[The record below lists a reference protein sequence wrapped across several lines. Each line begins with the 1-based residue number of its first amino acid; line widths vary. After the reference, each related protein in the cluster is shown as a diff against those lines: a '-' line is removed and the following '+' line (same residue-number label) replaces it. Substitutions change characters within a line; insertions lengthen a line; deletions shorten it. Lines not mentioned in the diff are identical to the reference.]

1 MITSLG
7 DRDLEII
14 DNNAKFE
21 LYEPDYLLDPWLI
34 AQNYRQ
40 VSINNELSANLIGQI
55 NSESIFGGQMYNGI
69 GGQSET
75 HSGALYSRAG
85 RAIILLY

>member
-40 VSINNELSANLIGQI
+40 VSINNALSANLIGQI
-55 NSESIFGGQMYNGI
+55 NSESIF